1 MERKKDRRTE
11 KGRKEKGR
19 RREKEKKEICRANSR
34 AR

>member
-11 KGRKEKGR
+11 KGRKEKDR